1 MKELGNMWNALPTA
15 SKKPYNDAASTEM
28 AAFKAK
34 WPEGPPKVLN
44 IWLFRGVFLKLC
56 AHQAHTTIISCFIL
70 SLVCS
75 PDISYS

>member
-1 MKELGNMWNALPTA
+1 MKELGAMWTALPAA

-44 IWLFRGVFLKLC
+44 IWLFKGVFVK
-56 AHQAHTTIISCFIL
+56 
-70 SLVCS
+70 
-75 PDISYS
+75 